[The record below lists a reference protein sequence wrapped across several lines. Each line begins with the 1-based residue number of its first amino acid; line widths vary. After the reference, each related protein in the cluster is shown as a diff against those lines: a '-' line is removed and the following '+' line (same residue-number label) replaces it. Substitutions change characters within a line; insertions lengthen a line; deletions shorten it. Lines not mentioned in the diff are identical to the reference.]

1 MKKIAILLTLLCAFS
16 DVCGVYSA
24 WSRERVS
31 RKIGRRS
38 IKQTTEA
45 STSSSSV
52 SKSVHKDITKR
63 ILKNYI
69 TTENSAE
76 QIRIDAEIRKRI
88 QNFAQNRR
96 SNVYNAEQIEAA
108 LLECIPD
115 LNHSKNASAK
125 DSISLWTLARWAS
138 RLRLNVRYN
147 DQKSEATKKKILKII
162 NKDIEWKNI
171 HKIIGKK
178 RNSAINALGKL
189 KDKGLIRITLEEEKK
204 NKLIQDF
211 REKLI
216 THKGLARKYN
226 IKESEVYCIIHEAR
240 KNKKDI
246 SRIKMTWKITYKN
259 RQALSE
265 KQKRKIIKD
274 YNKGLLTLQGICV
287 KHGISQKVAQSVIYE
302 NDDSTIKRRNG
313 KQRKRNTELVLDVLT
328 KSSQEIERK
337 YGYTSVYVDELKRFV
352 NQWNLL
358 TEDQK
363 DVFSYTVLSGVMP
376 PENVL
381 SFIKRSLNRNA
392 NEKFDKI
399 LFVSI
404 STCEEVMAKYNILR
418 RSVNRL
424 IREMEFWKILSGEEQ
439 RKKFLLKFEKNDK

>member
-1 MKKIAILLTLLCAFS
+1 MKKITFLIGLLCIFS
-16 DVCGVYSA
+16 ETLGVYSA
-24 WSRERVS
+24 RIRGKLRNNLVDAQ
-31 RKIGRRS
+31 
-38 IKQTTEA
+38 IKSMSEVA
-45 STSSSSV
+45 SSSQTRLSNIDSDV
-52 SKSVHKDITKR
+52 RKK
-63 ILKNYI
+63 
-69 TTENSAE
+69 
-76 QIRIDAEIRKRI
+76 IRD
-88 QNFAQNRR
+88 FAQNRR
-96 SNVYNAEQIEAA
+96 SNVYNAKQIEAA
-108 LLECIPD
+108 LLECIPYS
-115 LNHSKNASAK
+115 NHSKNASAK

-138 RLRLNVRYN
+138 ELGLNVRYN
-147 DQKSEATKKKILKII
+147 DQKSEATKEKILKII
-162 NKDIEWKNI
+162 DNDKDIEWKNI

-246 SRIKMTWKITYKN
+246 SRIKITWKITHKN

-363 DVFSYTVLSGVMP
+363 DVFNYTVLSGVMP
-376 PENVL
+376 SENVL
-381 SFIKRSLNRNA
+381 SSIEISLNRNA

-404 STCEEVMAKYNILR
+404 STCEEIMAKYNILR